1 MQAQTQ
7 AADFLCKM
15 GVYMGDKAMEHAQE
29 KLQKAVEMRTAC
41 TDPNCGGKGEHVLC
55 PVTRG
60 NLKMKPYLN
69 RGSQSVRNSLFEIAC

>member
-1 MQAQTQ
+1 
-7 AADFLCKM
+7 M
-15 GVYMGDKAMEHAQE
+15 GVYTGDKAMENAFK
-29 KLQKAVEMRTAC
+29 KLEQAVQMRTAC

-55 PVTRG
+55 PVTKG

>member
-1 MQAQTQ
+1 
-7 AADFLCKM
+7 M
-15 GVYMGDKAMEHAQE
+15 GVYTGEQAYKVAFR
-29 KLQKAVEMRTAC
+29 KLEKAVEMRTEC

-69 RGSQSVRNSLFEIAC
+69 RGNETVRNSLFQFDFWYKKFLCTN

>member
-1 MQAQTQ
+1 
-7 AADFLCKM
+7 M
-15 GVYMGDKAMEHAQE
+15 GVYTGEKAMNHAMQKLE
-29 KLQKAVEMRTAC
+29 KALEMRTEC

>member
-1 MQAQTQ
+1 
-7 AADFLCKM
+7 M
-15 GVYMGDKAMEHAQE
+15 GVYTGEKAENNAFK

-55 PVTRG
+55 SVTKG

-69 RGSQSVRNSLFEIAC
+69 RGNDTVRNSLFQFDC